1 MKGRARTDVTEIRAD
16 IVSAIK
22 RIKPLL
28 NLQDPQVE
36 SDWAQIETF
45 TAISLAVLAKTNP
58 SKIKSEAMT
67 VEIRARMDGKECLE

>member
-1 MKGRARTDVTEIRAD
+1 MKGRARTDITEIRAD

-36 SDWAQIETF
+36 SDWAQVETF
-45 TAISLAVLAKTNP
+45 TAIALAVLAKTNP
-58 SKIKSEAMT
+58 SKIKSEALT